1 MAMGE
6 TTDLLG
12 RALTP
17 VERELLDL
25 YGRLKALL
33 ERDDLEPCTRAAV
46 RGALAALWNGVNDL
60 ALAHEQLLDLGL

>member
-1 MAMGE
+1 MGE

-12 RALTP
+12 RPLTE

-33 ERDDLEPCTRAAV
+33 ERDDLEPCTRAAA
-46 RGALAALWNGVNDL
+46 RNALVALWNGVNDL
-60 ALAHEQLLDLGL
+60 ALEHEQLIDLGV

>member
-1 MAMGE
+1 MSA

-12 RALTP
+12 RQTTP

-33 ERDDLEPCTRAAV
+33 ERDDLEPCARAAV
-46 RGALAALWNGVNDL
+46 RGALTALWNGVNDL
-60 ALAHEQLLDLGL
+60 ALAHEQLIDLGV

>member
-1 MAMGE
+1 MST

-12 RALTP
+12 RP
-17 VERELLDL
+17 VTAVEGELLDL
-25 YGRLKALL
+25 YGRLKILL

-60 ALAHEQLLDLGL
+60 ALAHEHLIDLGV

>member
-1 MAMGE
+1 MSA

-12 RALTP
+12 RPVTP
-17 VERELLDL
+17 VEGELLDL

-33 ERDDLEPCTRAAV
+33 QRDDLEPCTRAAV

-60 ALAHEQLLDLGL
+60 ALDYEHLIDLGI

>member
-1 MAMGE
+1 MSA

-12 RALTP
+12 RPVTP
-17 VERELLDL
+17 VEGELLDL

-60 ALAHEQLLDLGL
+60 ALEYEQLIDLGL